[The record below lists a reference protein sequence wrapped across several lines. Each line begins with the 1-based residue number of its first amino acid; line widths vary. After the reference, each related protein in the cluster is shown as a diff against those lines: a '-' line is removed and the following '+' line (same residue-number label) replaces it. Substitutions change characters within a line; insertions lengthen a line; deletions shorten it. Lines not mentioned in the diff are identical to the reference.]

1 MRVGPPSVSVGH
13 VDQPKETIL
22 STVEA
27 LASRVRVSVLTAGR
41 RTDLALPAGLPV
53 AELAPGL
60 ASVLGLPE
68 GALGSGLVIAHADG
82 RPLDPALDL
91 DRAGVVDGDLLVL
104 EAPAAEPLP
113 DDDLAAAVTRVR
125 GPVLTTDDGALAAG
139 LALPVLACAAAVAAT
154 RWPGGSA
161 AATAL
166 AVSAVV
172 LLVGVWALGRRRGT
186 GTGAALAGVALASV
200 LVAALAGAVASAG
213 MPLHALAA
221 AASALLA
228 ALTAAVLA
236 PRLRSVLVT
245 WGLGLALLV
254 AAAAACAVGCPPRT
268 SAAGLLVCSLLGAPA
283 APRVALA
290 VSGLGARASSAAWAQ
305 TGLGAHS
312 EPSGHVEASRS
323 ARSQEGL
330 AGAVGQARS
339 AVLGVIAAA
348 VTVVLAGIPVLCA
361 AGATGTALA
370 ALGAAGLALRW
381 RRVPTRAAAA
391 TAAAGGTLA
400 AVAVGALGD
409 PRVATSVLALGLLAA
424 GRCALPPGP
433 VTPGVVRA
441 LDALDTLVQVA
452 ALPLAVVI
460 AL

>member
-1 MRVGPPSVSVGH
+1 M
-13 VDQPKETIL
+13 
-22 STVEA
+22 
-27 LASRVRVSVLTAGR
+27 
-41 RTDLALPAGLPV
+41 
-53 AELAPGL
+53 AP
-60 ASVLGLPE
+60 
-68 GALGSGLVIAHADG
+68 
-82 RPLDPALDL
+82 
-91 DRAGVVDGDLLVL
+91 
-104 EAPAAEPLP
+104 
-113 DDDLAAAVTRVR
+113 
-125 GPVLTTDDGALAAG
+125 
-139 LALPVLACAAAVAAT
+139 
-154 RWPGGSA
+154 
-161 AATAL
+161 
-166 AVSAVV
+166 
-172 LLVGVWALGRRRGT
+172 WALGRRRST

-330 AGAVGQARS
+330 AGTVGQARS

-348 VTVVLAGIPVLCA
+348 VTVV
-361 AGATGTALA
+361 